1 MRILYI
7 NDALAVW
14 GGLERIIVEKVNL
27 LAEMYGYNMYVVTLN
42 QGSHPLPFVLSQ
54 KVVYHDL
61 HILFHQQYMYK
72 GIKRL
77 MIRTK
82 LNVLFKNKLREY
94 VNTIQPDIIVST
106 RAEFLGTILKVKGNI
121 PLVFESHLSR
131 YAQRFGGTNY
141 FHRLQS
147 YFYNRRARHADM
159 VVSLTEGDAFDWY
172 SLTHSVSVIPNVVHL
187 NGNGLYSNCQNKSV
201 IFVGR
206 FSHQKDIGSLIRIWE
221 IVNRRHPDWQLNIYG
236 GYGDEQVFFYERI
249 KQKNINIVV
258 HEPTSDIIQ
267 KYKESSMLIMTSRY
281 EPFGLV
287 LPEAMS
293 CGIPVVSFDCP
304 YGPASIITEGK
315 DGFLIADRDI
325 NGFADKICLLIDDVS
340 LRQRM
345 GKAAAISSRRFE
357 ALKIMPIWKQL
368 FEKLVNERK

>member
-1 MRILYI
+1 M
-7 NDALAVW
+7 
-14 GGLERIIVEKVNL
+14 
-27 LAEMYGYNMYVVTLN
+27 
-42 QGSHPLPFVLSQ
+42 
-54 KVVYHDL
+54 
-61 HILFHQQYMYK
+61 
-72 GIKRL
+72 
-77 MIRTK
+77 
-82 LNVLFKNKLREY
+82 
-94 VNTIQPDIIVST
+94 
-106 RAEFLGTILKVKGNI
+106 
-121 PLVFESHLSR
+121 
-131 YAQRFGGTNY
+131 
-141 FHRLQS
+141 
-147 YFYNRRARHADM
+147 
-159 VVSLTEGDAFDWY
+159 
-172 SLTHSVSVIPNVVHL
+172 
-187 NGNGLYSNCQNKSV
+187 

-236 GYGDEQVFFYERI
+236 GYGDEQDFFYERI